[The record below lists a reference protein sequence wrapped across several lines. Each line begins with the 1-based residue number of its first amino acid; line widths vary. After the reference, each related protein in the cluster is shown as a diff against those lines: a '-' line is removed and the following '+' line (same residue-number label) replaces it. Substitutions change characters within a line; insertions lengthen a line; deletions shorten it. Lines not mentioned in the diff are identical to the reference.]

1 MNAVTE
7 GRKVLLEIADLKVHF
22 EIKDGKQWFWQ
33 PPKTLKAVDGVT
45 LRLYEG
51 ETLGVVGESGCGKST
66 FARAIIGLVK
76 ATDGHVAWLGKE
88 LLGMKPDEWRAVRSD
103 IQMIFQDPLA
113 SLNPRMTIG
122 EIIAEPLR
130 TYHPKMSRQEVR
142 ERVKAM
148 MLKVGLLPNLI
159 NRYPHEFSGGQ
170 CQRIGIA
177 RALILE
183 PKLIICD
190 EPVSALD
197 VSIQAQVVNLMKDIQ
212 QETGTAYLFIAHDLS
227 MVKYISDRI
236 GVLHLGHLL
245 ETGTTEEIFENPV
258 HPYTRSLL
266 SAIPLP
272 NPVVEKRRVAETYDY
287 ATSGIDYNKGT
298 DHHVSGSHYVK
309 CTDEEFAK
317 WCK

>member
-1 MNAVTE
+1 M
-7 GRKVLLEIADLKVHF
+7 LLDVKNLDISYGSKLTVSGVNIQLDKGEILS
-22 EIKDGKQWFWQ
+22 I
-33 PPKTLKAVDGVT
+33 
-45 LRLYEG
+45 
-51 ETLGVVGESGCGKST
+51 VGESGSGKT
-66 FARAIIGLVK
+66 TVIRAVMGCLPGR
-76 ATDGHVAWLGKE
+76 GHVSGGSITFDGRDMLKNTRE
-88 LLGMKPDEWRAVRSD
+88 DWRKISGREMS
-103 IQMIFQDPLA
+103 MIFQD
-113 SLNPRMTIG
+113 SGNMINPIRRIG
-122 EIIAEPLR
+122 EQFTDYILAHAPQKSKAEAAEMAKDMLN
-130 TYHPKMSRQEVR
+130 KVR
-142 ERVKAM
+142 
-148 MLKVGLLPNLI
+148 LPNPQNI
-159 NRYPHEFSGGQ
+159 MNSYPFELSGGMR
-170 CQRIGIA
+170 QRVGIA
-177 RALILE
+177 RALIMN
-183 PKLIICD
+183 PKLIIAD
-190 EPVSALD
+190 ECISALD

-245 ETGTTEEIFENPV
+245 ETGTTEEIFENPI